1 MCQPYRLK
9 RFMTSYRVGI
19 DIGSTTAKIVALDA
33 AGQLV
38 YRNYVRHQA
47 RVKDCLA
54 TFSNDLKQLAGNAP
68 ISVSIT
74 GSVGM
79 GVSERCK
86 VPFVQ
91 EVVAATNYVRQAHPE
106 TRTMIDIGGE
116 DAKVVFF
123 NDGHAGDLRMNGNC
137 AGGTGAFIDQMAIL
151 LDVSNDELNA
161 LALRSTQIYPMA
173 SRCGVFSKTDIQNLI
188 AKNVPREDIAA
199 SIFHAVA
206 VQTVTTLAHGCDIT
220 APVMFCGG
228 PLTFLSALQKA
239 FTEYLHL
246 SDSDLILP
254 EDGSII
260 PAWGAA
266 LADGAM
272 ETTAAGFAALTT
284 ESLSLKTHSYQSLPA
299 IFNDSDEY
307 AQWRSH
313 LGGKAFRR
321 ADLKPGTQEA
331 YIGIDSG
338 STTTKIVALSPEGEM
353 LFSFYHNNDG
363 DPISTVE
370 KGLEQLHDKCRETG
384 TNLNIAGSC
393 STGYGE
399 DLIRAAFGLNDGII
413 ETIAH
418 YLAAR
423 SISPEVSFI
432 LDIGGQDMKAIF
444 VDKGVINRI
453 EINEACS
460 SGCGSFISTFAKSL
474 DYSVDEFAKA
484 ACSSKAPCDLGT
496 RCTVFM
502 NSKVKQVLREG
513 ATVADIA
520 AGLSYSVIKNCLYK
534 VLQLKNAA
542 ELGKH
547 VVVQGGTMRNDSIVR
562 ALEKLAD
569 TKVNRSDCP
578 ELMGAAGCALYA
590 ISHKAQTAGS
600 LDRMLAGA
608 KYTTRRTQCRGCEN
622 QCTVIHYLF
631 PGNRRYYSGN
641 RCEKIF
647 SNQGSKQKAGS
658 NAYPLKYALLFNRE
672 ETDNTDNGREP
683 LFTMGIP
690 RCLNMYEDYPFW
702 HTLLN
707 MCGIRTVLSADS
719 NYTEYE
725 HTARC
730 VMSDNICFP
739 AKLVHSHI
747 ADLERKGVDRIFMP
761 FVVYERMEKGH
772 QNSYNCPIVSG
783 YSEVVGSSQ
792 SPKVPVESP
801 VITFKDPKLLRKQLE
816 TWLSKFGI
824 PAKTVHKAFT
834 AAAKAQE
841 QYRIRLAEINRG
853 ILEKGR
859 QEKRLTIM
867 LAGRPYH
874 TDPLIQH
881 NIGEMAAAMGV
892 NVITD
897 DIVYGEN
904 ISIDDTIYLSQWA
917 YPNRIL
923 KAAKWAGLQGSDVQ
937 YMQLTSFGCGPD
949 AFLTNEVRATLG
961 RFHKNLTLL
970 KIDDVNNVG
979 SIKLRVRS
987 LIESLKISHGE
998 KQGNAV
1004 PFQTTPIFTKA
1015 ERRRTIIAPFF
1026 TPFLS
1031 PLIPSA
1037 MKVAGYN
1044 VVNLPMSDSK
1054 SDDLGLKFS
1063 NNEVCYPATLIVG
1076 DVIKAFRSGM
1086 YDPDTTAVAITQ
1098 TGGQCRASNYIALI
1112 KRALLSSGYT
1122 NTPVVSLSFGSGI
1135 SNDQP
1140 GFKMPWKK
1148 LLPVA
1153 LAAMLYSDVIAKM
1166 YYAAVVREN
1175 RKGIAKKLKDEFLD
1189 RAKPL
1194 VEASDTYGILE
1205 LVREAAR
1212 KFNSACLDRE
1222 TAKVGVVGEI
1232 FLEFNPYAQKNVT
1245 EWLISKNLEVV
1256 PPLITD
1262 FFTQSFVNRETKN
1275 RTLLQRKRMPD
1286 AVVNWLYRKVQKR
1299 ISLFNQAASAF
1310 RYYMP
1315 FDDIREKGERASKL
1329 ISLNAQFGEGWLI
1342 AGEMATYADHG
1353 INHVV
1358 SLQPFGCIANH
1369 IIEKGIEKKI
1379 KTMFPQMNILSLDF
1393 DSSVSDVNIVNRLL
1407 LFIDN
1412 IKQAI

>member
-1 MCQPYRLK
+1 MGLYK
-9 RFMTSYRVGI
+9 VGI
-19 DIGSTTAKIVALDA
+19 DIGSTTAKIVALDENGKA
-33 AGQLV
+33 V
-38 YRNYVRHQA
+38 YNNYVRHQA

-54 TFSNDLKQLAGNAP
+54 TFSAELERLAGDNE
-68 ISVSIT
+68 ISVNIT

-79 GVSERCK
+79 GVAERCK
-86 VPFVQ
+86 IPFVQ
-91 EVVAATNYVRQAHPE
+91 EVVAATNYVRAAHPE
-106 TRTMIDIGGE
+106 VSTMIDIGGE

-123 NDGHAGDLRMNGNC
+123 ADGRASDLRMNGNC

-151 LDVSNDELNA
+151 LDVSNDELDK
-161 LALRSTQIYPMA
+161 LSQHSTQIYPMA

-220 APVMFCGG
+220 PPIMFCGG
-228 PLTFLSALQKA
+228 PLTFLSGLRKA
-239 FTEYLHL
+239 FVEYLKV
-246 SDSDLILP
+246 SEADIVLP
-254 EDGSII
+254 QDGSVI

-266 LADGAM
+266 LAQGGM
-272 ETTAAGFAALTT
+272 TTTAKQFAALTSERLT
-284 ESLSLKTHSYQSLPA
+284 LTTHSYLSLPP
-299 IFNDSDEY
+299 IFENEDEY
-307 AQWRSH
+307 KQWRKQ
-313 LGGKAFRR
+313 LGGKALPH
-321 ADLKPGTQEA
+321 AALKAGKQTA

-338 STTTKIVALSPEGEM
+338 STTTKVVALSPDREIIY
-353 LFSFYHNNDG
+353 SYYHNNDG
-363 DPISTVE
+363 DPIGTVE
-370 KGLEQLHDKCRETG
+370 KGLALLKLQCEEAG
-384 TNLNIAGSC
+384 TDLRIAGSC

-399 DLIRAAFGLNDGII
+399 DLIRAAFGLGGGII

-418 YLAAR
+418 YLAAKN
-423 SISPEVSFI
+423 ISPDVSFI

-444 VDKGVINRI
+444 VDHGVINRI

-460 SGCGSFISTFAKSL
+460 SGCGSFISTFARSL
-474 DYSVDEFAKA
+474 DYDVNDFAKE
-484 ACSSKAPCDLGT
+484 ACSSQAPCDLGT

-520 AGLSYSVIKNCLYK
+520 AGLSYSVVKNCLYK
-534 VLQLKNAA
+534 VLQLKNTS

-562 ALEKLAD
+562 ALEKLAE
-569 TKVNRSDCP
+569 THVNRSDCP
-578 ELMGAAGCALYA
+578 ELMGAVGCALYA
-590 ISHKAQTAGS
+590 IDHKAEEETGVAE
-600 LDRMLAGA
+600 MLSRA

-622 QCTVIHYLF
+622 QCTVTHYLF
-631 PGNRRYYSGN
+631 PGNRKYYSGN
-641 RCEKIF
+641 RCERVF
-647 SNQGSKQKAGS
+647 SNQGSKTKAGK
-658 NAYPLKYALLFNRE
+658 NVYTRKYDLLFNRE
-672 ETDNTDNGREP
+672 CEVKEP

-690 RCLNMYEDYPFW
+690 RCLNMYEEYPFW

-707 MCGIRTVLSADS
+707 SCGIRTVLSSDS
-719 NYTEYE
+719 SYSEYE
-725 HTARC
+725 RTARC

-747 ADLERKGVDRIFMP
+747 DNLERQGVDRIFMP
-761 FVVYERMEKGH
+761 FVVYERLEKGQ

-783 YSEVVGSSQ
+783 YSEVVNSSQ
-792 SPKVPVESP
+792 TPKVPLESP
-801 VITFKDPKLLRKQLE
+801 IVTFKDRKLLLKQMEL
-816 TWLSKFGI
+816 WLSRFGVPI
-824 PAKTVHKAFT
+824 KKIRHAF
-834 AAAKAQE
+834 AAAEDAEK
-841 QYRIRLAEINRG
+841 QYRKRLVEINRSVLEEG
-853 ILEKGR
+853 RRDNRLVIL
-859 QEKRLTIM
+859 

-881 NIGEMAAAMGV
+881 RVSEMAAAMGV
-892 NVITD
+892 YVITD
-897 DIVYGEN
+897 DIVYDEKL
-904 ISIDDTIYLSQWA
+904 SIDDTIYLSQWA

-923 KAAKWAGLQGSDVQ
+923 KAAKWAGLQNSNVQ

-949 AFLTNEVRATLG
+949 AFLTNEVRATLE

-987 LIESLKISHGE
+987 LIESLKISCSNDA
-998 KQGNAV
+998 KAV
-1004 PFQTTPIFTKA
+1004 APFETTPPFTDA
-1015 ERRRTIIAPFF
+1015 ERGRTIIAPFF

-1044 VVNLPMSDSK
+1044 VVNLPMSDGESGE
-1054 SDDLGLKFS
+1054 LGLKYS

-1076 DVIKAFRSGM
+1076 DVVKAFRSGK
-1086 YDPDTTAVAITQ
+1086 YDPDKTAVAITQ

-1112 KRALLSSGYT
+1112 KRALLSNGYR

-1135 SNDQP
+1135 SNNQP

-1148 LLPVA
+1148 LMPVA

-1166 YYAAVVREN
+1166 FYATVVRESEEGAA
-1175 RKGIAKKLKDEFLD
+1175 RRLKDEFLE

-1194 VEASDTYGILE
+1194 VEASNTAALLDLT
-1205 LVREAAR
+1205 REAAAR
-1212 KFNSACLDRE
+1212 FDAVCIDRD

-1245 EWLISKNLEVV
+1245 EWLIGQNLEVV

-1275 RTLLQRKRMPD
+1275 RTHLQRKVMPD
-1286 AVVNWLYRKVQKR
+1286 VIVNWLYRKVQKR
-1299 ISLFNQAASAF
+1299 IAKFNEAASRF
-1310 RYYMP
+1310 RYFMP
-1315 FDDIREKGERASKL
+1315 FDDIREKAERASKI

-1342 AGEMATYADHG
+1342 SGEMATYAAHG

-1379 KTMFPQMNILSLDF
+1379 KTMFPKMNILSLDF

-1412 IKQAI
+1412 IRQTNER